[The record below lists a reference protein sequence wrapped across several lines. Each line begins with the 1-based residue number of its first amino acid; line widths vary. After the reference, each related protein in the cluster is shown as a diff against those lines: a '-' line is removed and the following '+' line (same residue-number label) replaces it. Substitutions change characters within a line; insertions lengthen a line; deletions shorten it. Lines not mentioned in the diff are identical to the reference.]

1 MDKLNFG
8 LFLLLAITTT
18 LSIALLGFV
27 VRWTRHEPVLFNT
40 CEDDGGTAKAY
51 LLGMVVGILVLA
63 RLSKQSLRIRLLQR
77 RLLGLGLH
85 VACFMGASS
94 HLTLSVL
101 FFCVAYTPQ
110 VPVVPPPR
118 AVDGYP

>member
-27 VRWTRHEPVLFNT
+27 VRWTRHEPVFNT
-40 CEDDGGTAKAY
+40 CEGDGGAAKAY
-51 LLGMVVGILVLA
+51 LLGVVVGTLVLA